1 MHFGTSPD
9 ATERPAE
16 LHRAAEG
23 RACADGN
30 PDIAHEENS
39 VASLTLFLDAKRN
52 FKQTPE
58 AKESYTEGTV
68 ITGEGESLE
77 EQEEGRAGSRC
88 VDGFANTAVI
98 K

>member
-39 VASLTLFLDAKRN
+39 
-52 FKQTPE
+52 QTPE